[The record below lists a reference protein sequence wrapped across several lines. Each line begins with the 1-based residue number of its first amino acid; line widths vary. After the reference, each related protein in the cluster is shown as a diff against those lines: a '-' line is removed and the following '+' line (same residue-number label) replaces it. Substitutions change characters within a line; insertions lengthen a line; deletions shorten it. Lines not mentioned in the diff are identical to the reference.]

1 MENKVPQQMQIPPDD
16 IPGQMGQNP
25 IMTLSYAIS
34 SPDDVYTPNCQ
45 SSLTILIPSSLIT
58 DESQISDSPQQ
69 VSSSLPTPDRMSQPL
84 SPMKGEPM
92 HLRRSARERDPI
104 NRFIPGL
111 PGPAGYLTAR
121 TSVLYPT
128 SRNLN

>member
-1 MENKVPQQMQIPPDD
+1 
-16 IPGQMGQNP
+16 
-25 IMTLSYAIS
+25 MTSSHAIT

-45 SSLTILIPSSLIT
+45 SSLTIMTPGSLVT

-92 HLRRSARERDPI
+92 HLRRSARQKDPI
-104 NRFIPGL
+104 DRFIPGL
-111 PGPAGYLTAR
+111 PGPAGYLAQAFFANLVAER
-121 TSVLYPT
+121 ELQYPE
-128 SRNLN
+128 SRESLS